1 MIPLEQQILELEIR
15 RAELELKSLLGI
27 VDHVPNEL
35 MESKYL
41 KHTPINSGPDYLE
54 VLALLWERRMET
66 GLGPVSNLE
75 EARELAHEHGFKGI
89 FITWG

>member
-1 MIPLEQQILELEIR
+1 MKPLEMQILELQIK
-15 RAELELKSLLGI
+15 RAELELRKLDPI
-27 VDHVPNEL
+27 RNEL
-35 MESKYL
+35 LEGEYL
-41 KHTPINSGPDYLE
+41 KHTPINSGPDFLE
-54 VLALLWERRMET
+54 VLALLWEQRLET